1 VRDSKSVVQE
11 VQKELLAA
19 VQRGQEQVRRGQERV
34 RKSQEQARKSRDAV
48 VSVVRAGSEL
58 AKAVRPTRSAVP
70 PVHIP
75 RAAAVRA
82 HAQELAGQAISAQR
96 DFAVRAR
103 HAAGPVAER
112 VLTAQRELA
121 GKARQAGLDQAAAAQ
136 RSLAERVVEVAK
148 AATPIVTEGR
158 TRLTQ
163 FVSALQPGHQAAG
176 AADAAPQEVATAA
189 TATAQPDA
197 HTSQQPAAPEAQTAV
212 KPRARTSRASTAKAS
227 TAKTSTA
234 KTSTAKSS
242 TGKSSTG
249 KSSTAKTST
258 AKSSGAK
265 TGTAKTAPRQ
275 AADNK
280 PRSTPEK

>member
-19 VQRGQEQVRRGQERV
+19 VQRGQEQVRKGQERV
-34 RKSQEQARKSRDAV
+34 RKSQEQARKGRDAM
-48 VSVVRAGSEL
+48 VSVVKAGSEL
-58 AKAVRPTRSAVP
+58 AKAVRPTRPALP

-75 RAAAVRA
+75 SAAAVRA

-148 AATPIVTEGR
+148 AATPIVTESR

-163 FVSALQPGHQAAG
+163 FVSALQPGHQAAA
-176 AADAAPQEVATAA
+176 AADAAPHEVATAA
-189 TATAQPDA
+189 TATTEPDA
-197 HTSQQPAAPEAQTAV
+197 HTTQQPAAPEAQTAV
-212 KPRARTSRASTAKAS
+212 KPRARTSRASTAKA
-227 TAKTSTA
+227 
-234 KTSTAKSS
+234 S

-265 TGTAKTAPRQ
+265 TGTAKTATRQ
-275 AADNK
+275 AASRK